1 MSFIDIWGFIMNN
14 KTPATTIVPA
24 TTEIEKIASL
34 TKSQVLNELSALN
47 TWATLSKYLDG
58 IPSRWK
64 KIPVKKVMKTE
75 IGLANSV
82 NSIRTLL
89 MNKLEDCLLKADV
102 KELKN
107 IIKNSATTFE
117 KNILLKNEATSFEV
131 IYIDRGEYEFL
142 EDGEKIIVGSNVIL
156 STIEDIKADIVEN
169 NKKMEESKA
178 ETKALAKILR
188 RKFI

>member
-1 MSFIDIWGFIMNN
+1 MNN
-14 KTPATTIVPA
+14 KITTTTTATTTAPTTIIVPEA
-24 TTEIEKIASL
+24 LEKINGM
-34 TKSQVLNELSALN
+34 TKSQVLNELSSLN
-47 TWATLSKYLDG
+47 TWAGLSRYLDG

-64 KIPVKKVMKTE
+64 KIPVKRVMKTE

-82 NSIRTLL
+82 NRIKNL
-89 MNKLEDCLLKADV
+89 MMNQLENCLLKADI

-107 IIKNSATTFE
+107 IIKNTSSVFE
-117 KNILLKNEATSFEV
+117 KSIALKNEATSFEV
-131 IYIDRGEYEFL
+131 IYIDKGEYEF
-142 EDGEKIIVGSNVIL
+142 EENGEKITIGSNVIFEAI
-156 STIEDIKADIVEN
+156 SDIKADIVEN

>member
-1 MSFIDIWGFIMNN
+1 MNN